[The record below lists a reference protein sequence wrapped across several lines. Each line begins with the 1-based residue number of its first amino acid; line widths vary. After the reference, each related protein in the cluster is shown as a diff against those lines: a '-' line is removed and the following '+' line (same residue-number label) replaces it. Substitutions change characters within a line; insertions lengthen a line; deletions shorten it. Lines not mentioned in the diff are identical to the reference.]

1 MKCKKVLAVAGAVTC
16 LTVGGIVSQASSYVQ
31 GSMPGFPEMSCTGSL
46 GFANHAMTATTNC
59 NKTPGGYK
67 TTLEGKLKKGSQ
79 ILEKR
84 TASGKQ
90 KATFKD
96 VEATGFHYGRATHK
110 VYYRD
115 KTWAQNTFIGVRI

>member
-46 GFANHAMTATTNC
+46 GFYNSTMTASTNC
-59 NKTPGGYK
+59 NKTPGGYETRIEGQLKIKGEVCSKQTAKGDK
-67 TTLEGKLKKGSQ
+67 TAKISKVG
-79 ILEKR
+79 
-84 TASGKQ
+84 
-90 KATFKD
+90 
-96 VEATGFHYGRATHK
+96 ATGFKYGRGTHK

-115 KTWAQNTFIGVRI
+115 KTWAQNTFM

>member
-16 LTVGGIVSQASSYVQ
+16 LTVEGIVSQASSYVQ

-67 TTLEGKLKKGSQ
+67 TTLEGQLMEGDKLLGKS
-79 ILEKR
+79 

-90 KATFKD
+90 KASFTDKRS
-96 VEATGFHYGRATHK
+96 TGFDYGRATHN

-115 KTWAQNTFIGVRI
+115 KKWTQNTFM